1 MPRISKIAAG
11 QRRGW
16 LERFEQGDSIDKIAR
31 DASRDVRTVRE
42 HVEKARLERDFESAQ
57 RDQLREALRAHQQDM
72 LALLVHLRQA
82 VHTPELTF
90 VQDTYLD
97 YGLEDLW
104 EPLDLAQHQ
113 EVGFGPAF
121 SMPGAAQGNQPPR
134 YGPGTESAPAIQ
146 VVRDASGPQEV
157 LLAAE
162 DSRLW
167 RGLREHLGKDPLW
180 RHLSDWKK
188 ALLEELQ
195 GRAQLNRAV
204 RAKVEEVFGRPV
216 SLRPEDQKTYLP
228 TTLVWWLRAR
238 LTNLALGNPVREL
251 EKDTRKTQGGDLET
265 LDGRSLTVL
274 HGGEAAKVIR
284 QIQDVIAGVT
294 GSAKVQDAAG
304 NYRDLQ
310 DQTRRVHD
318 SLDELLLVHHIR
330 GRCGI
335 CNKLSGQ

>member
-1 MPRISKIAAG
+1 MPRISKIAPG

-82 VHTPELTF
+82 VRTPELTF
-90 VQDTYLD
+90 MEETYLD

-104 EPLDLAQHQ
+104 EPLDLAQHRQ
-113 EVGFGPAF
+113 VGFGPAF
-121 SMPGAAQGNQPPR
+121 STPGGAQGNEPPR

-167 RGLREHLGKDPLW
+167 RGLREHLGKDSLW
-180 RHLSDWKK
+180 RRVSDWKK
-188 ALLEELQ
+188 ALLEELK

-204 RAKVEEVFGRPV
+204 RAKAEEVFGLPV
-216 SLRPEDQKTYLP
+216 NRGTVDQTTYLP
-228 TTLVWWLRAR
+228 THLVWWVRAR
-238 LTNLALGNPVREL
+238 LTNLALGNPVGEL
-251 EKDTRKTQGGDLET
+251 ERATRTTQGGGLET
-265 LDGRSLTVL
+265 LEGRCLTVG
-274 HGGEAAKVIR
+274 HGDAAKPIQQIR
-284 QIQDVIAGVT
+284 DVMAALT
-294 GSAKVQDAAG
+294 GSAQVQAA

-310 DQTRRVHD
+310 DQTRRIHD
-318 SLDELLLVHHIR
+318 CLDELLLVHHIR
-330 GRCGI
+330 GRCSI

>member
-1 MPRISKIAAG
+1 MPRVSKIAPG

-16 LERFEQGDSIDKIAR
+16 LEHYDGGEAIEQIAKV
-31 DASRDVRTVRE
+31 ANRDVRTVRE
-42 HVEKARLERDFESAQ
+42 HIEKARLERDFESAQ
-57 RDQLREALRAHQQDM
+57 RDQLREALRSHQQDM

-90 VQDTYLD
+90 VDQTYLD

-104 EPLDLAQHQ
+104 DPLDLAQHRK
-113 EVGFGPAF
+113 VGFGPAF
-121 SMPGAAQGNQPPR
+121 SMPGAAQGNEPPR
-134 YGPGTESAPAIQ
+134 YGPGPESARAIQ

-180 RHLSDWKK
+180 RHISDWKK

-195 GRAQLNRAV
+195 GRAELNRAV
-204 RAKVEEVFGRPV
+204 RAKAEQVFGLTV
-216 SLRPEDQKTYLP
+216 SRGTEDQKTYLP
-228 TTLVWWLRAR
+228 TPLVWWVRAR
-238 LTNLALGNPVREL
+238 LTNFALGNPVWEL
-251 EKDTRKTQGGDLET
+251 EKDTSTTQGGNLET
-265 LDGRSLTVL
+265 LDSRWLTVG
-274 HGGEAAKVIR
+274 HGDAAKAIQQIR
-284 QIQDVIAGVT
+284 DVIAALT
-294 GSAKVQDAAG
+294 GSAQVQAAAA

-310 DQTRRVHD
+310 DQSRRAHD